1 MNRAATG
8 IVAVLALFTVLAVA
22 GCGATETTTTTPP
35 TTAPADDGLSTG
47 SRLAP
52 GLYDLGDGT
61 AEAVGTL
68 QWIDLEGGFW
78 AVIGGTGATGD
89 VGTTVAV
96 IANAAKDDPAY
107 VALDGSVVRVVGNR
121 LSGVSVRMAGPEIEA
136 SSIEGFSDTPAAYE

>member
-1 MNRAATG
+1 MNRTAAG
-8 IVAVLALFTVLAVA
+8 IVAILALVALLALA

-35 TTAPADDGLSTG
+35 PADDGLSTG

-78 AVIGGTGATGD
+78 AVIGGTEATGD
-89 VGTTVAV
+89 VGTTIAV

-107 VALDGSVVRVVGNR
+107 VALDGSVVRVVGER
-121 LSGVSVRMAGPEIEA
+121 MSGVSVRMAGPEIEA

>member
-1 MNRAATG
+1 MNRTATG
-8 IVAVLALFTVLAVA
+8 IVAVLALFAVLAVA
-22 GCGATETTTTTPP
+22 GCGATETTTTAPP
-35 TTAPADDGLSTG
+35 PAADGPSTG
-47 SRLAP
+47 TRLAP
-52 GLYDLGDGT
+52 GLYDLADGT

-78 AVIGGTGATGD
+78 AVIGGTEAAGD

-107 VALDGSVVRVVGNR
+107 VALDGSVVRVVGDR
-121 LSGVSVRMAGPEIEA
+121 VSGVSVRMAGPEIEA

>member
-8 IVAVLALFTVLAVA
+8 IVAVLAVFTVLAVA
-22 GCGATETTTTTPP
+22 GCGATESTTTTLQP
-35 TTAPADDGLSTG
+35 APDGPSTG
-47 SRLAP
+47 ARLAP
-52 GLYDLGDGT
+52 GLYDLADGT
-61 AEAVGTL
+61 TQAVGTL

-78 AVIGGTGATGD
+78 AVIGGTEATGD

-107 VALDGSVVRVVGNR
+107 VALAGATVQVVGDR
-121 LSGVSVRMAGPEIEA
+121 VSGASVRMAGPEMEA